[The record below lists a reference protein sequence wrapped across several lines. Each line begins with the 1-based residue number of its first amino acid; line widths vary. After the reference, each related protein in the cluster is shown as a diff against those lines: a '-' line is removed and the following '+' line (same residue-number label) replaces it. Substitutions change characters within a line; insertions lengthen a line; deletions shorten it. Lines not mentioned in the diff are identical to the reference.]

1 MFVTVV
7 YSLKDINRMS
17 KTRVFLRVLFSLLLI
32 DSFLAKIDS
41 SIDVKSSL
49 VQTTLNGV
57 SPAENLFFVRLEL
70 FQKVGKK
77 IHMILKFYRL

>member
-1 MFVTVV
+1 MVVTVV

-17 KTRVFLRVLFSLLLI
+17 KTRLFLRVLFTLLLI

-57 SPAENLFFVRLEL
+57 SPAENLFLVRLEL

-77 IHMILKFYRL
+77 IT